1 MNEKKQID
9 NILLVMPEIPS
20 WKVGAREL
28 VRAFFPNASIQINKD
43 TDDEKDILILKISL
57 QSDILVMTAKRFGKK
72 IQKKLYEDIK
82 KPIVSK
88 KFKGFFYRFLS
99 ELTKRSLPWG
109 CLTGIKPV
117 KMVQEILADNGED
130 WEQAK
135 QSFQRAFYV
144 SKEKTD
150 LAFNI
155 AKVEAPFI
163 HVKERNKVS
172 VYIGIPICPAKCTY
186 CSFVSTIADKKGKLC
201 SEYMNILINEINRF
215 SLFIQ
220 EHQLIIDTL
229 YIGGGTPSVLTAEQ
243 IQQLLE
249 TLTEKFDLSNL
260 REFTFEAGRPETTTL
275 EKLEMLHHYHVNRI
289 CLNPQSM
296 NDSTLQAVGRLH
308 SADDIRKKFA
318 MIKKVGFESV
328 NMDLIV
334 GLNDET
340 PEMFFSSLEQVIAL
354 HPENLTVHSLA
365 IKKGSR
371 LREQRGCGLHQ
382 LYSKEFY
389 DEISQRL
396 ACSGYHPYYL
406 YRQKYAQGNGENIGY
421 CLNGKE
427 GIYNILMMAEK
438 QTIIGIGAGATGK
451 IYHSENNRFDKVYT
465 VKDLRTY
472 NQRAEEVIDKKL
484 KAYSQYIKV
493 C

>member
-1 MNEKKQID
+1 MMNEATQID
-9 NILLVMPEIPS
+9 KIALTMPEISS

-28 VRAFFPNASIQINKD
+28 VRAFFPNAEIQINKD
-43 TDDEKDILILKISL
+43 IIKDILMINISL
-57 QSDILVMTAKRFGKK
+57 QSDTLTFSADLLGKN
-72 IQKKLYEDIK
+72 IQKKSYDLK
-82 KPIVSK
+82 RPIVSK

-99 ELTKRSLPWG
+99 DLTKRSLPWG

-117 KMVQEILADNGED
+117 KIVQELLDDNGND
-130 WEQAK
+130 WDQAK
-135 QSFQRAFYV
+135 QSFQTKYCV

-150 LAFNI
+150 LAVHI

-163 HVKERNKVS
+163 DVKAHHKVS
-172 VYIGIPICPAKCTY
+172 VYIGIPICPAKCAY

-201 SEYMNILINEINRF
+201 ADYLDVLLHEIDRF
-215 SLFIQ
+215 SVLFE
-220 EHQLIIDTL
+220 EHDLIIDTL
-229 YIGGGTPSVLTAEQ
+229 YIGGGTPSVLTEDQ
-243 IQQLLE
+243 IQKLLE
-249 TLTEKFDLSNL
+249 FLTDKFDLTHL

-275 EKLEMLHHYHVNRI
+275 KKLEILHDYHVNRI

-308 SADDIRKKFA
+308 SADDIRRKFS
-318 MIKKVGFESV
+318 MIKEVGFESV

-340 PEMFFSSLEQVIAL
+340 PEMFFSSLEQVITL

-371 LREQRGCGLHQ
+371 LREEKGCGLHQ
-382 LYSKEFY
+382 LYSKQFY
-389 DEISQRL
+389 DDISRRL
-396 ACSGYHPYYL
+396 ANNGYYPYYL

-421 CLNGKE
+421 CLSGKE
-427 GIYNILMMAEK
+427 GVYNILMMAEK

-451 IYHSENNRFDKVYT
+451 IYHPASDRFDKVYT

-472 NQRAEEVIDKKL
+472 NQRAAEIIDKKL
-484 KAYSQYIKV
+484 SAYSQYFKAH
-493 C
+493 